1 MSLREAIQY
10 TFMIL
15 LYLFLQIIFMRNLVL
30 FNYAFCFIYVA
41 GILLLPADTNRMYL
55 LLIGFATGFTV
66 DVFSNTFG
74 MHAAA
79 TVLIA
84 YLRPFLIQ
92 YQMDAKGSE
101 RAEIGI
107 RSQGF
112 GSFLGYIFRLIL
124 LHHTVLFLMEINSF
138 DMILFTLLR
147 VAASS
152 LLTVILIVI
161 LELFSKR

>member
-10 TFMIL
+10 SLMIL
-15 LYLFLQIIFMRNLVL
+15 LYLLLQIIFLRNVVV
-30 FNYAFCFIYVA
+30 FNYAFCFVYIGGV
-41 GILLLPADTNRMYL
+41 LLLPADTDRMYL

-66 DVFSNTFG
+66 DVFSNTYG

-92 YQMDAKGSE
+92 YQMESKGSE
-101 RAEIGI
+101 RVDIGI
-107 RSQGF
+107 RSQGL
-112 GSFLGYIFRLIL
+112 GSFLAYMLPLIF
-124 LHHTVLFLMEINSF
+124 LHHSMLFLMEMNNF
-138 DMILFTLLR
+138 GMILYTLLR
-147 VAASS
+147 IAAST
-152 LLTVILIVI
+152 LFTIIMIVI

>member
-10 TFMIL
+10 SLMIL
-15 LYLFLQIIFMRNLVL
+15 LYLLLQIFFMRNLVL
-30 FNYAFCFIYVA
+30 FNYAFCFIYIA
-41 GILLLPADTNRMYL
+41 GVLLLPADIDRMYL
-55 LLIGFATGFTV
+55 LLIGFGTGFIV

-74 MHAAA
+74 MHASA

-101 RAEIGI
+101 RAEVGI

-112 GSFLGYIFRLIL
+112 GSFLGYILPLIFI
-124 LHHTVLFLMEINSF
+124 HHTMLFFMEMNNF
-138 DMILFTLLR
+138 TMIPYTLLR
-147 VAASS
+147 IAAST
-152 LLTVILIVI
+152 LFTTILIVI

>member
-1 MSLREAIQY
+1 
-10 TFMIL
+10 
-15 LYLFLQIIFMRNLVL
+15 
-30 FNYAFCFIYVA
+30 
-41 GILLLPADTNRMYL
+41 
-55 LLIGFATGFTV
+55 
-66 DVFSNTFG
+66 VFSNTFG

-112 GSFLGYIFRLIL
+112 GSFLGYIFPLIL
-124 LHHTVLFLMEINSF
+124 LHHTVLFLMEMNSF

-147 VAASS
+147 VAAST
-152 LLTVILIVI
+152 LLTAILIVI

>member
-30 FNYAFCFIYVA
+30 FNYAFCFIYIA

-112 GSFLGYIFRLIL
+112 GSFLGYIFPLIL

-152 LLTVILIVI
+152 LLTAILIVI